1 MAVFFWKRATTVAA
15 ITSIALGTAVTVGWN
30 LAGFDLDAVYPALGA
45 SVISLI
51 VISLMT
57 SPPPP
62 EKWKP
67 FFET

>member
-1 MAVFFWKRATTVAA
+1 
-15 ITSIALGTAVTVGWN
+15 LGTVVTVGWN
-30 LAGFDLDAVYPALGA
+30 LAGFELDAVYPALGA

-51 VISLMT
+51 AVSLAMP
-57 SPPPP
+57 PPPP